1 MKPLI
6 LKIAKVLLVVLALIC
21 VGAGLIY
28 YNAVNYDMY
37 ELKRDKEVLMGDLNA
52 DEFARKMV
60 SEMSFEEKVDQMYGE
75 SYSSIAKL
83 GINFLVEK
91 RFPHVYVGGNERLN
105 LPPWVLSDGPRGA
118 RVMDHEVRAVTTFPV
133 AMARGAS
140 WNKDLEY
147 QVHDVIATEMRA
159 NKVNYAATPCINLL
173 RHPAWGRAQETYGE
187 DPYLLGVFGVAA
199 VQAIESHHVMACPKH
214 FALNSIENSRFVV
227 DVELDERTL
236 REVYLPHF
244 KKTIQEGKPA
254 SLMSA
259 YNKVRGEYSGNNKE
273 LLTTIL
279 REEWGFEG
287 FISSDWISGTYDG
300 PASVDA
306 GLNVEMPFQ
315 DAYSYEA
322 LQNGID
328 QGKISEAQIDELV
341 YQSLKTRIPYAVA
354 SDKMDYGLDQILKP
368 ESIAL
373 ARQAAVESMVLLKND
388 EVLPFESKKE
398 QTVLVLGALANM
410 ENTGDHGS
418 SDSTPPYVITP
429 LQGIESL
436 MEQTGAS
443 VIYDDGSDLERASK
457 LAKEA
462 DQVIVVVGYTAE
474 EEGEYILVNR
484 EDIEASAKAGHLIGK
499 KGLGGDRDHLS
510 LLKRDEDLIL
520 AAGTVNPKS
529 VVVYIGGS
537 GIEMEAWRSK
547 VPAILFA
554 WYGGMEGGNALADI
568 LYGNESPSGKLP
580 FSIAKKES

>member
-6 LKIAKVLLVVLALIC
+6 LKIAKVLLVILVLIC
-21 VGAGLIY
+21 VGTGLIY

-83 GINFLVEK
+83 GINFLLEK

-118 RVMDHEVRAVTTFPV
+118 RVMDQQVRAVTTFPV

-159 NKVNYAATPCINLL
+159 NKVNYAASPCINLL

-187 DPYLLGVFGVAA
+187 DPYLLGVLGVAA

-300 PASVDA
+300 PASVNA

-315 DAYSYEA
+315 DAYSYKA

-328 QGKISEAQIDELV
+328 QGRISEAQIDELV

-354 SDKMDYGLDQILKP
+354 SDNMD
-368 ESIAL
+368 
-373 ARQAAVESMVLLKND
+373 
-388 EVLPFESKKE
+388 
-398 QTVLVLGALANM
+398 
-410 ENTGDHGS
+410 
-418 SDSTPPYVITP
+418 
-429 LQGIESL
+429 
-436 MEQTGAS
+436 
-443 VIYDDGSDLERASK
+443 
-457 LAKEA
+457 
-462 DQVIVVVGYTAE
+462 
-474 EEGEYILVNR
+474 
-484 EDIEASAKAGHLIGK
+484 
-499 KGLGGDRDHLS
+499 
-510 LLKRDEDLIL
+510 
-520 AAGTVNPKS
+520 
-529 VVVYIGGS
+529 
-537 GIEMEAWRSK
+537 
-547 VPAILFA
+547 
-554 WYGGMEGGNALADI
+554 
-568 LYGNESPSGKLP
+568 
-580 FSIAKKES
+580 